1 MDKSQSYHFTDEI
14 IPTRGIIGN
23 LFNSYQ
29 TDWTF
34 ATDKEVVN

>member
-1 MDKSQSYHFTDEI
+1 MDNSQSYHFTDGI

-23 LFNSYQ
+23 LFSSYH
-29 TDWTF
+29 TF